1 MLERLEL
8 EAFLTLAEELHFGRT
23 ANRLGLTTSRISQ
36 TIRRLERRIG
46 AALFERNSRKVTLT
60 NVGRQLRDD
69 LRPAYDQINAGIA
82 AASRGNVVP
91 GTLMVGFSGPWCGN
105 LMVTRHH
112 RADPVLRTPRTDS
125 PYRTSLRATRV
136 DIAGRPR
143 RHHTAADS
151 IPQYWMDY
159 YFPRRTPT
167 GRPIPQGPAAQFWPE
182 VLVPRQPRHRRQHR
196 GCTRGTIPQSP
207 RNGLRPLPRR
217 PTHRLR
223 PHVAHRQPQPP
234 TTPIHR
240 HPRETRHGRS
250 RSDRAPL
257 TGVDLECPHML
268 LCVWLLVHRR
278 FRRRPG
284 PRSRAWPAWT
294 PEWARIRRRALL
306 TDSVGRAAVTRGGCY
321 LLEPLADSDSSRQG
335 KWFALGMQPGDFT

>member
-1 MLERLEL
+1 MHERRTAMLERLEL

-112 RADPVLRTPRTDS
+112 RADPVLRTPRTDG

-167 GRPIPQGPAAQFWPE
+167 GRPIPQGPAA
-182 VLVPRQPRHRRQHR
+182 
-196 GCTRGTIPQSP
+196 
-207 RNGLRPLPRR
+207 
-217 PTHRLR
+217 
-223 PHVAHRQPQPP
+223 
-234 TTPIHR
+234 
-240 HPRETRHGRS
+240 
-250 RSDRAPL
+250 
-257 TGVDLECPHML
+257 
-268 LCVWLLVHRR
+268 
-278 FRRRPG
+278 
-284 PRSRAWPAWT
+284 
-294 PEWARIRRRALL
+294 
-306 TDSVGRAAVTRGGCY
+306 
-321 LLEPLADSDSSRQG
+321 
-335 KWFALGMQPGDFT
+335 